1 MLPGLAWT
9 VIGQWVYLIVA
20 ALLIAHRRYF
30 VSHTFLYGIPSIR
43 NVFLCAPCA
52 ADVGQSPSRLGVS
65 HSLVP
70 IRLARREGAV
80 LSLIGSRTRPRG
92 A

>member
-43 NVFLCAPCA
+43 NVFLCAPWEG
-52 ADVGQSPSRLGVS
+52 VRLTS
-65 HSLVP
+65 ANH
-70 IRLARREGAV
+70 RRAWV
-80 LSLIGSRTRPRG
+80 
-92 A
+92 